1 MTAPERNPIRILAV
15 DDELSI
21 LMLYKETLHADSHS
35 HHFDLSICGQA
46 EEALD
51 AIRQAVEEGNPFAVV
66 FLDVR
71 MPPGPDGVWLA
82 EQIRALDPYT
92 EIVMVT
98 GYSDTK
104 PDEIASRV
112 PPTDKLLYLQKP
124 FHNLEIQH
132 FAASLSTKWLG
143 EKELRRIHCD
153 LEGRIERRTLELIKV
168 NDQLKQDIVR
178 RESAEAEVQSTLAK
192 LRSAMGGIVQAVALT
207 VERRDPYTA
216 GHQRR
221 VSDLARGLAV
231 EMALSG
237 HQIDG
242 IRIAGLIHDLGKIC
256 VPAEILSESLR
267 PKVGASREGGFA
279 RYLNLIPS
287 HSSPTRSRGIL
298 RPSRK
303 PGQLSEIEHT
313 LIKDHPQVGYEI
325 LKEIEFP
332 WPVAQIV
339 LQHHERIDGSGY
351 PVGLSGDDIMIEA
364 KTLAVADVVEAM
376 ASHRPYRPTLGR
388 DMALEEISQNK
399 GVLYDPDVVD
409 ACMKLL
415 QEKDFQFRQ

>member
-1 MTAPERNPIRILAV
+1 MAKPRPNSIRILVV
-15 DDELSI
+15 DDEPAILS
-21 LMLYKETLHADSHS
+21 LYQETLQSES
-35 HHFDLSICGQA
+35 NPNHFDLTLCSQA
-46 EEALD
+46 EDALD
-51 AIRQAVEEGNPFAVV
+51 AFRTAMEEGKHFAVT
-66 FLDVR
+66 FLDLR
-71 MPPGPDGVWLA
+71 MPPGPDGIWLA
-82 EQIRALDPYT
+82 ERIRALDPYT

-98 GYSDTK
+98 GYSDTSTT
-104 PDEIASRV
+104 PDKIASRV

-143 EKELRRIHCD
+143 EIELRKIRND
-153 LEGRIERRTLELIKV
+153 LEGRIEQRTIELIKL
-168 NDQLKQDIVR
+168 NEQLKQDIAR
-178 RESAEAEVQSTLAK
+178 RKNAEAEVQSSLNK
-192 LRSAMGGIVQAVALT
+192 LRSAMGGVVQAMALT

-221 VSDLARGLAV
+221 VSDLARGVAA
-231 EMALSG
+231 EMALTA

-242 IRIAGLIHDLGKIC
+242 IRMAGLIHDLGKIC
-256 VPAEILSESLR
+256 VPAEILS
-267 PKVGASREGGFA
+267 
-279 RYLNLIPS
+279 
-287 HSSPTRSRGIL
+287 
-298 RPSRK
+298 K
-303 PGQLSEIEHT
+303 PGQLTEIEHT

-351 PVGLSGDDIMIEA
+351 PVGLSGDDIIIEA

-388 DMALEEISQNK
+388 DMALEEISQNR

>member
-1 MTAPERNPIRILAV
+1 MAKPIPNSIRILVV
-15 DDELSI
+15 DDEPAILS
-21 LMLYKETLHADSHS
+21 LYQETLQPESNPN
-35 HHFDLSICGQA
+35 HFDLTLCSQA

-51 AIRQAVEEGNPFAVV
+51 AFRTAVEEGKHFAVT
-66 FLDVR
+66 FLDLR
-71 MPPGPDGVWLA
+71 MPPGPDGIWLA
-82 EQIRALDPYT
+82 ERIRALDPYT

-98 GYSDTK
+98 GYSDTSTTPEK
-104 PDEIASRV
+104 IASRV

-143 EKELRRIHCD
+143 EKELRRIHYD

-178 RESAEAEVQSTLAK
+178 RESAESEVQSTLAK
-192 LRSAMGGIVQAVALT
+192 LRSAMGGIVQAMALT

-256 VPAEILSESLR
+256 VPAEILS
-267 PKVGASREGGFA
+267 
-279 RYLNLIPS
+279 
-287 HSSPTRSRGIL
+287 
-298 RPSRK
+298 K
-303 PGQLSEIEHT
+303 PGQLSEIEHS
-313 LIKDHPQVGYEI
+313 LIKNHPQVGYEI

-332 WPVAQIV
+332 WPVAKIV

>member
-1 MTAPERNPIRILAV
+1 MAKPKSNSVRILVV
-15 DDELSI
+15 DDEPAILS
-21 LMLYKETLHADSHS
+21 LYQETLQPKSKPN
-35 HHFDLSICGQA
+35 HFDVTLCSQA

-51 AIRQAVEEGNPFAVV
+51 AFRAAMDEGKPFAVA
-66 FLDVR
+66 FLDLR
-71 MPPGPDGVWLA
+71 MPPGPDGIWLA
-82 EQIRALDPYT
+82 ERIRALDPYT
-92 EIVMVT
+92 EIVLVT
-98 GYSDTK
+98 GYSDTSTT
-104 PDEIASRV
+104 PDKIASRV

-143 EKELRRIHCD
+143 EIELRRIRND
-153 LEGRIERRTLELIKV
+153 LEGRIEQRTIELIKL
-168 NDQLKQDIVR
+168 NEQLKQDIAR
-178 RESAEAEVQSTLAK
+178 RESAEAEVQSTLDK
-192 LRSAMGGIVQAVALT
+192 LRSAMGGVVQAMALT

-221 VSDLARGLAV
+221 VADLARGVAA
-231 EMALSG
+231 EMALST

-242 IRIAGLIHDLGKIC
+242 IRMAGLIHDLGKIC
-256 VPAEILSESLR
+256 VPAEILS
-267 PKVGASREGGFA
+267 
-279 RYLNLIPS
+279 
-287 HSSPTRSRGIL
+287 
-298 RPSRK
+298 K
-303 PGQLSEIEHT
+303 PGQLTELEHT
-313 LIKDHPQVGYEI
+313 LIQDHPQVGYEI

-351 PVGLSGDDIMIEA
+351 PAGLSGDDIIIEA

-388 DMALEEISQNK
+388 DMAIEEISQNR
-399 GVLYDPDVVD
+399 GVLYDADVVD
-409 ACMKLL
+409 ACLKLL

>member
-21 LMLYKETLHADSHS
+21 LMLYKETLHADSNS
-35 HHFDLSICGQA
+35 HRFDLSMCSQA

-51 AIRQAVEEGNPFAVV
+51 AVRKAVEEGKPFAVA

-82 EQIRALDPYT
+82 EHIRALDPYT
-92 EIVMVT
+92 EIVMIT

-143 EKELRRIHCD
+143 EKELRRIHYD
-153 LEGRIERRTLELIKV
+153 LEGRIERRTHELINL

-192 LRSAMGGIVQAVALT
+192 LRSAMGGIVQAMAMT

-221 VSDLARGLAV
+221 VSDLARGVAV
-231 EMALSG
+231 EMALSN

-256 VPAEILSESLR
+256 VPAEILS
-267 PKVGASREGGFA
+267 
-279 RYLNLIPS
+279 
-287 HSSPTRSRGIL
+287 
-298 RPSRK
+298 K
-303 PGQLSEIEHT
+303 PGQLSETEHT

-351 PVGLSGDDIMIEA
+351 PAGLCGEDILVEA
-364 KTLAVADVVEAM
+364 RTLAVADVVEAM

-388 DMALEEISQNK
+388 DMALEEISQNR

>member
-1 MTAPERNPIRILAV
+1 MAKPRSNSVRILLV
-15 DDELSI
+15 DDEPAILS
-21 LMLYKETLHADSHS
+21 LYQETLQPQSNPN
-35 HHFDLSICGQA
+35 HFDLTLCSQA

-51 AIRQAVEEGNPFAVV
+51 AFRTAMEEGKPFAVT
-66 FLDVR
+66 FLDLR
-71 MPPGPDGVWLA
+71 MPPGPDGIWLA
-82 EQIRALDPYT
+82 ERIRALDPYT
-92 EIVMVT
+92 EIVLVT
-98 GYSDTK
+98 GYSDTSTT
-104 PDEIASRV
+104 PDKIASRV

-143 EKELRRIHCD
+143 EIELRKIRND
-153 LEGRIERRTLELIKV
+153 LEGRIEQRTIELIKL
-168 NDQLKQDIVR
+168 NEQLKQDIAR
-178 RESAEAEVQSTLAK
+178 RENAEAEVQSTLDK
-192 LRSAMGGIVQAVALT
+192 LRSAMGGVVQAMALT

-221 VSDLARGLAV
+221 VSDLARGVAA
-231 EMALSG
+231 EMALPT

-242 IRIAGLIHDLGKIC
+242 IRMAGLIHDLGKIC
-256 VPAEILSESLR
+256 VPAEILS
-267 PKVGASREGGFA
+267 
-279 RYLNLIPS
+279 
-287 HSSPTRSRGIL
+287 
-298 RPSRK
+298 K
-303 PGQLSEIEHT
+303 PGQLTEIEHT
-313 LIKDHPQVGYEI
+313 LIQDHPQVGYEI

-351 PVGLSGDDIMIEA
+351 PVGLTGYDIIIEA

-376 ASHRPYRPTLGR
+376 ASHRPYRPTLGH
-388 DMALEEISQNK
+388 DMALEEISQNR

-415 QEKDFQFRQ
+415 LEKNFRFRQ

>member
-1 MTAPERNPIRILAV
+1 MAKPRSNSVRILVV
-15 DDELSI
+15 DDEPAILS
-21 LMLYKETLHADSHS
+21 LYQETLQPQSS
-35 HHFDLSICGQA
+35 PNHFDLTLCSQA

-51 AIRQAVEEGNPFAVV
+51 AFRTAVDERKPFAVA
-66 FLDVR
+66 FLDLR
-71 MPPGPDGVWLA
+71 MPPGPDGIWLA
-82 EQIRALDPYT
+82 ERIRALDPYT

-98 GYSDTK
+98 GYSDTTTT
-104 PDEIASRV
+104 PDKIASRV

-143 EKELRRIHCD
+143 EIELRKIRND
-153 LEGRIERRTLELIKV
+153 LEGRIEQRTTELIKL
-168 NDQLKQDIVR
+168 NEQLKQDIAR
-178 RESAEAEVQSTLAK
+178 RENAEAEVQSTLDK
-192 LRSAMGGIVQAVALT
+192 LRSAMGGVVQAMALT

-221 VSDLARGLAV
+221 VSDLARGVAA
-231 EMALSG
+231 EMALST

-242 IRIAGLIHDLGKIC
+242 IRMAGLIHDLGKIC
-256 VPAEILSESLR
+256 VPVEILS
-267 PKVGASREGGFA
+267 
-279 RYLNLIPS
+279 
-287 HSSPTRSRGIL
+287 
-298 RPSRK
+298 K
-303 PGQLSEIEHT
+303 PGQLSEIEHI

-351 PVGLSGDDIMIEA
+351 PVGLTGDDIIIEA

-388 DMALEEISQNK
+388 DMAIEEISQNR
-399 GVLYDPDVVD
+399 GVLYDADVVD

-415 QEKDFQFRQ
+415 QEKNFQFRQ

>member
-1 MTAPERNPIRILAV
+1 
-15 DDELSI
+15 
-21 LMLYKETLHADSHS
+21 
-35 HHFDLSICGQA
+35 
-46 EEALD
+46 
-51 AIRQAVEEGNPFAVV
+51 
-66 FLDVR
+66 
-71 MPPGPDGVWLA
+71 
-82 EQIRALDPYT
+82 
-92 EIVMVT
+92 MVT

-192 LRSAMGGIVQAVALT
+192 LRSAMGGIVQAMALT

-256 VPAEILSESLR
+256 VPAEILS
-267 PKVGASREGGFA
+267 
-279 RYLNLIPS
+279 
-287 HSSPTRSRGIL
+287 
-298 RPSRK
+298 K

>member
-1 MTAPERNPIRILAV
+1 MAKPRSNSIRILVV
-15 DDELSI
+15 DDEPAILS
-21 LMLYKETLHADSHS
+21 LYQQTLQPQSKPN
-35 HHFDLSICGQA
+35 HFDLTLCTQA

-51 AIRQAVEEGNPFAVV
+51 AFRTAVEEGKPFAVT
-66 FLDVR
+66 FLDLR
-71 MPPGPDGVWLA
+71 MPPGPDGIWLA
-82 EQIRALDPYT
+82 ERIRALDPYT

-98 GYSDTK
+98 GYSDTSTT
-104 PDEIASRV
+104 PDKIASRV
-112 PPTDKLLYLQKP
+112 PPSDKLLYLQKP

-132 FAASLSTKWLG
+132 FAASLGTKWLADR
-143 EKELRRIHCD
+143 ELRKIRTD
-153 LEGRIERRTLELIKV
+153 LEDRIEQRTIELTKL
-168 NDQLKQDIVR
+168 NEQLKQDIAR
-178 RESAEAEVQSTLAK
+178 RERAEAEVQSTLDK
-192 LRSAMGGIVQAVALT
+192 LRSAMGGVVQAMAMT

-221 VSDLARGLAV
+221 VSDLARGVAA
-231 EMALSG
+231 EMALSN

-242 IRIAGLIHDLGKIC
+242 IRMAGLIHDLGKIC
-256 VPAEILSESLR
+256 VPVEILS
-267 PKVGASREGGFA
+267 
-279 RYLNLIPS
+279 
-287 HSSPTRSRGIL
+287 
-298 RPSRK
+298 K
-303 PGQLSEIEHT
+303 PGQLTEIEHT

-351 PVGLSGDDIMIEA
+351 PAGLTGDDIILEA

-388 DMALEEISQNK
+388 EMALEEISQNR
-399 GVLYDPDVVD
+399 GVLYDADVVD

-415 QEKDFQFRQ
+415 LEKDFQFRQ

>member
-1 MTAPERNPIRILAV
+1 MAKPIPNSIRILVV
-15 DDELSI
+15 DDEPAILS
-21 LMLYKETLHADSHS
+21 LYQETLQLESNPN
-35 HHFDLSICGQA
+35 HFALTLCSQA

-51 AIRQAVEEGNPFAVV
+51 AFRTAVEEGKPFAVT
-66 FLDVR
+66 FLDLR
-71 MPPGPDGVWLA
+71 MPPGPDGIWLA
-82 EQIRALDPYT
+82 ERIRALDPYT

-98 GYSDTK
+98 GYSDTSTT
-104 PDEIASRV
+104 PDKIASRV

-143 EKELRRIHCD
+143 EIELRKIRND
-153 LEGRIERRTLELIKV
+153 LESRIEQRTIELIKL

-178 RESAEAEVQSTLAK
+178 RKSAEAEVQSTLAK
-192 LRSAMGGIVQAVALT
+192 LRSAMGGIVQAMAMT

-221 VSDLARGLAV
+221 VSDLARGVAV
-231 EMALSG
+231 EMALSS

-256 VPAEILSESLR
+256 VPAEILS
-267 PKVGASREGGFA
+267 
-279 RYLNLIPS
+279 
-287 HSSPTRSRGIL
+287 
-298 RPSRK
+298 K

-325 LKEIEFP
+325 LKEVEFP

-351 PVGLSGDDIMIEA
+351 PAGLCGEDILVEA
-364 KTLAVADVVEAM
+364 RTLAVADVVEAM

-388 DMALEEISQNK
+388 DMALEEISQNR

-415 QEKDFQFRQ
+415 LEKDFQFRT

>member
-1 MTAPERNPIRILAV
+1 MAKPRSNSVRILVV
-15 DDELSI
+15 DDEPAILS
-21 LMLYKETLHADSHS
+21 LYQETLQPQSKPN
-35 HHFDLSICGQA
+35 HFDVTFCSQA

-51 AIRQAVEEGNPFAVV
+51 AFRTAVEEEKPFAVT
-66 FLDVR
+66 FLDLR
-71 MPPGPDGVWLA
+71 MPPGPDGIWLA
-82 EQIRALDPYT
+82 ERIRALDPYT

-98 GYSDTK
+98 GYSDTSTT
-104 PDEIASRV
+104 PDKIASRV

-132 FAASLSTKWLG
+132 FAASLSTKWLA
-143 EKELRRIHCD
+143 EIELRKIRDD
-153 LEGRIERRTLELIKV
+153 LQGRIEQRTIELIKL
-168 NDQLKQDIVR
+168 NEQLKQDIAR
-178 RESAEAEVQSTLAK
+178 RESAEAEAQSTLDK
-192 LRSAMGGIVQAVALT
+192 LRSAMGGVVQAMALT

-221 VSDLARGLAV
+221 VSDLARGIAA
-231 EMALSG
+231 EMALST

-242 IRIAGLIHDLGKIC
+242 IRMAGLIHDLGKIC
-256 VPAEILSESLR
+256 VPAEILS
-267 PKVGASREGGFA
+267 
-279 RYLNLIPS
+279 
-287 HSSPTRSRGIL
+287 
-298 RPSRK
+298 K
-303 PGQLSEIEHT
+303 PGQLTEIEHT

-351 PVGLSGDDIMIEA
+351 PVGLSGDDIIIEA

-388 DMALEEISQNK
+388 EMAIEEISQNR
-399 GVLYDPDVVD
+399 GVLYDADVVD

-415 QEKDFQFRQ
+415 QEKNFQFRT

>member
-1 MTAPERNPIRILAV
+1 MTADIANSIRILAV
-15 DDELSI
+15 DDETSI
-21 LMLYKETLHADSHS
+21 LMLYEETLRPESNPT
-35 HHFDLSICGQA
+35 HFSLTLCSQA

-51 AIRQAVEEGNPFAVV
+51 TVRRAVEEGKPFTVA

-82 EQIRALDPYT
+82 EQIRALDPYI

-104 PDEIASRV
+104 PNEIASRV
-112 PPTDKLLYLQKP
+112 PPSDKLLYLQKP

-143 EKELRRIHCD
+143 ERELRKIRDD
-153 LEGRIERRTLELIKV
+153 LEGRIEQRTIELIKL
-168 NDQLKQDIVR
+168 NEQLKQDIVR
-178 RESAEAEVQSTLAK
+178 RENAEAEAQSTLAK
-192 LRSAMGGIVQAVALT
+192 LRSAMGGVVQAMALT

-221 VSDLARGLAV
+221 VSDLARGVAA
-231 EMALSG
+231 EMGLPS

-242 IRIAGLIHDLGKIC
+242 IRMAGLIHDLGKIC
-256 VPAEILSESLR
+256 VPAEILS
-267 PKVGASREGGFA
+267 
-279 RYLNLIPS
+279 
-287 HSSPTRSRGIL
+287 
-298 RPSRK
+298 K
-303 PGQLSEIEHT
+303 PGQLTEVEHT

-325 LKEIEFP
+325 LKGIEFP

-351 PVGLSGDDIMIEA
+351 PAGLVGDEIIIEA

-388 DMALEEISQNK
+388 DMALEEISKNR
-399 GVLYDPDVVD
+399 GVKYDPYVVD
-409 ACMKLL
+409 ACVKLL
-415 QEKDFQFRQ
+415 TEKGFKFRK

>member
-1 MTAPERNPIRILAV
+1 MAKPRSNSVRILVV
-15 DDELSI
+15 DDEPAILS
-21 LMLYKETLHADSHS
+21 LYQETLQAQSNPN
-35 HHFDLSICGQA
+35 HFDVTLCSQA

-51 AIRQAVEEGNPFAVV
+51 AFRAAMDEGKPFAVA
-66 FLDVR
+66 FLDLR
-71 MPPGPDGVWLA
+71 MPPGPDGIWLA
-82 EQIRALDPYT
+82 ERIRALDPYT
-92 EIVMVT
+92 EIVLVT
-98 GYSDTK
+98 GYSDTSTT
-104 PDEIASRV
+104 PDKIASRV

-143 EKELRRIHCD
+143 EIELRKIRND
-153 LEGRIERRTLELIKV
+153 LEGRIEQRTIELIKL
-168 NDQLKQDIVR
+168 NEQLKQDITR
-178 RESAEAEVQSTLAK
+178 RESAEAEVQSTLNR
-192 LRSAMGGIVQAVALT
+192 LRSAMGGVVQAMALT

-221 VSDLARGLAV
+221 VADLARGVAA
-231 EMALSG
+231 EMALST

-242 IRIAGLIHDLGKIC
+242 IRMAGLIHDLGKIC
-256 VPAEILSESLR
+256 VPAEILS
-267 PKVGASREGGFA
+267 
-279 RYLNLIPS
+279 
-287 HSSPTRSRGIL
+287 
-298 RPSRK
+298 K
-303 PGQLSEIEHT
+303 PGQLTELEHT
-313 LIKDHPQVGYEI
+313 LIQDHPQVGYEI

-351 PVGLSGDDIMIEA
+351 PVGLSGDDILIEA

-388 DMALEEISQNK
+388 DMAIEEISQNR
-399 GVLYDPDVVD
+399 GVLYDADVVD

>member
-1 MTAPERNPIRILAV
+1 MAKPRPNSIRILVV
-15 DDELSI
+15 DDEPAILS
-21 LMLYKETLHADSHS
+21 LYQETLQPKSNPN
-35 HHFDLSICGQA
+35 HFDLTLCSQA
-46 EEALD
+46 KEALD
-51 AIRQAVEEGNPFAVV
+51 AFRTAVEEGKPFAVT
-66 FLDVR
+66 FLDLR
-71 MPPGPDGVWLA
+71 MPPGPDGIWLA
-82 EQIRALDPYT
+82 ERIRALDPYT

-98 GYSDTK
+98 GYSDTSTT
-104 PDEIASRV
+104 PDKIASRV

-143 EKELRRIHCD
+143 EIELRKIRND
-153 LEGRIERRTLELIKV
+153 LEGRIEQRTIELIKL
-168 NDQLKQDIVR
+168 NEQLKQDIVR
-178 RESAEAEVQSTLAK
+178 RENAEAEVQSTLDK
-192 LRSAMGGIVQAVALT
+192 LRSAMGGIVQAMALT

-221 VSDLARGLAV
+221 VSDLARGVAA
-231 EMALSG
+231 EMALSA

-242 IRIAGLIHDLGKIC
+242 IRMAGLIHDLGKIC
-256 VPAEILSESLR
+256 VPVEILS
-267 PKVGASREGGFA
+267 
-279 RYLNLIPS
+279 
-287 HSSPTRSRGIL
+287 
-298 RPSRK
+298 K

-351 PVGLSGDDIMIEA
+351 PAGLCGEDILVEA
-364 KTLAVADVVEAM
+364 RTLAVADVVEAM

-388 DMALEEISQNK
+388 DMALEEISQNR

-409 ACMKLL
+409 ACMKLFL
-415 QEKDFQFRQ
+415 EKDFQFRT

>member
-1 MTAPERNPIRILAV
+1 MVKPRSNSVRILVV
-15 DDELSI
+15 DDEPAILS
-21 LMLYKETLHADSHS
+21 LYQETLQPQSNPN
-35 HHFDLSICGQA
+35 HFDLTLCSQA

-51 AIRQAVEEGNPFAVV
+51 AFRAAMDEGKPFAVA
-66 FLDVR
+66 FLDLR
-71 MPPGPDGVWLA
+71 MPPGPDGIWLA
-82 EQIRALDPYT
+82 ERIRALDPYT
-92 EIVMVT
+92 EIVLVT
-98 GYSDTK
+98 GYSDTSTT
-104 PDEIASRV
+104 PDKIASRV

-143 EKELRRIHCD
+143 EIELRKIRND
-153 LEGRIERRTLELIKV
+153 LEGRIEQRTIELIKL
-168 NDQLKQDIVR
+168 NEQLKQDIAR
-178 RESAEAEVQSTLAK
+178 RESAEAEVQSTLDK
-192 LRSAMGGIVQAVALT
+192 LRSAMGGVVQAMALT

-221 VSDLARGLAV
+221 VADLARAV
-231 EMALSG
+231 AAEMALST

-242 IRIAGLIHDLGKIC
+242 IRMAGLIHDLGKIC
-256 VPAEILSESLR
+256 VPAEILS
-267 PKVGASREGGFA
+267 
-279 RYLNLIPS
+279 
-287 HSSPTRSRGIL
+287 
-298 RPSRK
+298 K
-303 PGQLSEIEHT
+303 PGQLTELEHT
-313 LIKDHPQVGYEI
+313 LIQDHPQVGYEI

-339 LQHHERIDGSGY
+339 LQHHERLDGSGY
-351 PVGLSGDDIMIEA
+351 PVGLSGDDIIIEA

-388 DMALEEISQNK
+388 DMAIEEISQNR
-399 GVLYDPDVVD
+399 GVLYDADVVD

>member
-1 MTAPERNPIRILAV
+1 MTADIANSIRILAV
-15 DDELSI
+15 DDESSI
-21 LMLYKETLHADSHS
+21 LMLYEETLRPESNPN
-35 HHFDLSICGQA
+35 HFSLTLCSQA

-51 AIRQAVEEGNPFAVV
+51 TVRRAVEEGKPFTVA

-82 EQIRALDPYT
+82 EQIRALDPYI

-104 PDEIASRV
+104 PNEIASRV
-112 PPTDKLLYLQKP
+112 PPSDKLLYLQKP

-143 EKELRRIHCD
+143 ERELRKIRDD
-153 LEGRIERRTLELIKV
+153 LEGRIEQRTIELIKL
-168 NDQLKQDIVR
+168 NEQLKQDIVR
-178 RESAEAEVQSTLAK
+178 RENAEAEAQSTLAK
-192 LRSAMGGIVQAVALT
+192 LRSAMGGVVQAMALT

-221 VSDLARGLAV
+221 VADLARGVAA
-231 EMALSG
+231 EMGLPS

-242 IRIAGLIHDLGKIC
+242 IRMAGLIHDLGKIC
-256 VPAEILSESLR
+256 VPAEILS
-267 PKVGASREGGFA
+267 
-279 RYLNLIPS
+279 
-287 HSSPTRSRGIL
+287 
-298 RPSRK
+298 K
-303 PGQLSEIEHT
+303 PGQLTEVEHT

-325 LKEIEFP
+325 LKGIEFP

-351 PVGLSGDDIMIEA
+351 PAGLVGDEIIIEA

-388 DMALEEISQNK
+388 DMALEEISKNR
-399 GVLYDPDVVD
+399 GVKYDPYVVD
-409 ACMKLL
+409 ACVKLL
-415 QEKDFQFRQ
+415 TEKGFKFRK

>member
-1 MTAPERNPIRILAV
+1 LPVVDFSTEQDITYMVKPRSNSVRILVV
-15 DDELSI
+15 DDEPAILS
-21 LMLYKETLHADSHS
+21 LYQETLQPQSNPN
-35 HHFDLSICGQA
+35 HFDLTLCSQA

-51 AIRQAVEEGNPFAVV
+51 AFRAAMDEGKPFAVA
-66 FLDVR
+66 FLDLR
-71 MPPGPDGVWLA
+71 MPPGPDGIWLA
-82 EQIRALDPYT
+82 ERIRALDPYT
-92 EIVMVT
+92 EIVLVT
-98 GYSDTK
+98 GYSDTSTT
-104 PDEIASRV
+104 PDKIASRV

-143 EKELRRIHCD
+143 EIELRKIRND
-153 LEGRIERRTLELIKV
+153 LEGRIEQRTIELIKL
-168 NDQLKQDIVR
+168 NEQLKQDIAR
-178 RESAEAEVQSTLAK
+178 RESAEAEVQSTLDK
-192 LRSAMGGIVQAVALT
+192 LRSAMGGVVQAMALT

-221 VSDLARGLAV
+221 VADLARAV
-231 EMALSG
+231 AAEMALST

-242 IRIAGLIHDLGKIC
+242 IRMAGLIHDLGKIC
-256 VPAEILSESLR
+256 VPAEILS
-267 PKVGASREGGFA
+267 
-279 RYLNLIPS
+279 
-287 HSSPTRSRGIL
+287 
-298 RPSRK
+298 K
-303 PGQLSEIEHT
+303 PGQLTELEHT
-313 LIKDHPQVGYEI
+313 LIQDHPQVGYEI

-339 LQHHERIDGSGY
+339 LQHHERLDGSGY
-351 PVGLSGDDIMIEA
+351 PVGLSGDDIIIEA

-388 DMALEEISQNK
+388 DMAIEEISQNR
-399 GVLYDPDVVD
+399 GVLYDADVVD

>member
-1 MTAPERNPIRILAV
+1 QDSMRMTAPERNPIRILAV

-21 LMLYKETLHADSHS
+21 LMLYKETLHADSNS
-35 HHFDLSICGQA
+35 HRFDLSMCSQA

-51 AIRQAVEEGNPFAVV
+51 AVRKAVEEGNPFAVA

-82 EQIRALDPYT
+82 EHIRALDPYT
-92 EIVMVT
+92 EIVMIT

-143 EKELRRIHCD
+143 EKELRRIHYD
-153 LEGRIERRTLELIKV
+153 LEGRIERRTHELINL

-192 LRSAMGGIVQAVALT
+192 LRSAMGGIVQAMAMT

-221 VSDLARGLAV
+221 VSDLARGVAV
-231 EMALSG
+231 EMALSN

-256 VPAEILSESLR
+256 VPAEILS
-267 PKVGASREGGFA
+267 
-279 RYLNLIPS
+279 
-287 HSSPTRSRGIL
+287 
-298 RPSRK
+298 K
-303 PGQLSEIEHT
+303 PGQLSETEHT

-351 PVGLSGDDIMIEA
+351 PAGLCGEDILVEA
-364 KTLAVADVVEAM
+364 RTLAVADVVEAM

-388 DMALEEISQNK
+388 DMALEEISQNR

>member
-1 MTAPERNPIRILAV
+1 MAKPRSNSVRIIVV
-15 DDELSI
+15 DDEPAILS
-21 LMLYKETLHADSHS
+21 LYQETLQAQSNPN
-35 HHFDLSICGQA
+35 HFDVTLCSQA

-51 AIRQAVEEGNPFAVV
+51 AFRAAMDEGKPFAVA
-66 FLDVR
+66 FLDLR
-71 MPPGPDGVWLA
+71 MPPGPDGIWLA
-82 EQIRALDPYT
+82 ERIRALDPYT
-92 EIVMVT
+92 EIVLVT
-98 GYSDTK
+98 GYSDTSTT
-104 PDEIASRV
+104 PDKIASRV

-143 EKELRRIHCD
+143 EIELRRIRND
-153 LEGRIERRTLELIKV
+153 LEGRIEQRTIELIKL
-168 NDQLKQDIVR
+168 NEQLKQDIAR
-178 RESAEAEVQSTLAK
+178 RESAEAEVQSTLDR
-192 LRSAMGGIVQAVALT
+192 LRSAMGGVVQAMALT

-221 VSDLARGLAV
+221 VADLARGVAA
-231 EMALSG
+231 EMALST

-242 IRIAGLIHDLGKIC
+242 IRMAGLIHDLGKIC
-256 VPAEILSESLR
+256 VPAEILS
-267 PKVGASREGGFA
+267 
-279 RYLNLIPS
+279 
-287 HSSPTRSRGIL
+287 
-298 RPSRK
+298 K
-303 PGQLSEIEHT
+303 PGQLTELEHT
-313 LIKDHPQVGYEI
+313 LIQDHPQVGYEI

-351 PVGLSGDDIMIEA
+351 PLGLSGDDIIIEA

-388 DMALEEISQNK
+388 DMAIEEISQNR
-399 GVLYDPDVVD
+399 GVLYDADVVD

>member
-1 MTAPERNPIRILAV
+1 MAKTKPNSVRILVV
-15 DDELSI
+15 DDEPAILS
-21 LMLYKETLHADSHS
+21 LYQATLQPQSKPN
-35 HHFDLSICGQA
+35 HFDLTLCRQA
-46 EEALD
+46 AEALD
-51 AIRQAVEEGNPFAVV
+51 AFQTAVGEGKPFAVA
-66 FLDVR
+66 FLDLR
-71 MPPGPDGVWLA
+71 MPPGPDGIWLA
-82 EQIRALDPYT
+82 ERIRSLDPYT

-98 GYSDTK
+98 GYSDTSTT
-104 PDEIASRV
+104 PDKIASRV
-112 PPTDKLLYLQKP
+112 PPADKLLYLQKP

-143 EKELRRIHCD
+143 EIELRKIRND
-153 LEGRIERRTLELIKV
+153 LEGRIEQRTMELIKL
-168 NDQLKQDIVR
+168 NEQLKQDIAR
-178 RESAEAEVQSTLAK
+178 RENAEAEVQSTLDK
-192 LRSAMGGIVQAVALT
+192 LRSAMSGVVQAMALT

-221 VSDLARGLAV
+221 VSDLARGVAA
-231 EMALSG
+231 EMALPT

-242 IRIAGLIHDLGKIC
+242 IRMAGLIHDLGKIC
-256 VPAEILSESLR
+256 VPVEILS
-267 PKVGASREGGFA
+267 
-279 RYLNLIPS
+279 
-287 HSSPTRSRGIL
+287 
-298 RPSRK
+298 K
-303 PGQLSEIEHT
+303 PGQLTEIEHT

-351 PVGLSGDDIMIEA
+351 PVGLSGDDIIIEA

-388 DMALEEISQNK
+388 DMALKEISQNR
-399 GVLYDPDVVD
+399 GVLYDADVVD

-415 QEKDFQFRQ
+415 QEKNFQFRT

>member
-1 MTAPERNPIRILAV
+1 MTADIANSIRILAV
-15 DDELSI
+15 DDESSI
-21 LMLYKETLHADSHS
+21 LMLYEETLRPESNPN
-35 HHFDLSICGQA
+35 HFSLTLCSQA

-51 AIRQAVEEGNPFAVV
+51 TVRRAVEVGKPFTVA

-82 EQIRALDPYT
+82 EQIRALDPYI

-112 PPTDKLLYLQKP
+112 PPSDKLLYLQKP

-143 EKELRRIHCD
+143 ERELRKIHDD
-153 LEGRIERRTLELIKV
+153 LEGRIEQRTIELIKL
-168 NDQLKQDIVR
+168 NEQLKQDIVR
-178 RESAEAEVQSTLAK
+178 RENAEAEAQSTLAK
-192 LRSAMGGIVQAVALT
+192 LRSAMGGVVQAMALT

-221 VSDLARGLAV
+221 VADLARGVAA
-231 EMALSG
+231 EMGLPS

-242 IRIAGLIHDLGKIC
+242 IRMAGLIHDLGKIC
-256 VPAEILSESLR
+256 VPAEILS
-267 PKVGASREGGFA
+267 
-279 RYLNLIPS
+279 
-287 HSSPTRSRGIL
+287 
-298 RPSRK
+298 K
-303 PGQLSEIEHT
+303 PGQLTEVEHT

-325 LKEIEFP
+325 LKGIEFP

-351 PVGLSGDDIMIEA
+351 PAGLAGDEIIIEA

-388 DMALEEISQNK
+388 DMALEEISKNR
-399 GVLYDPDVVD
+399 GVKYDPRVVD
-409 ACMKLL
+409 ACVRLL
-415 QEKDFQFRQ
+415 TEKGFKFRK

>member
-1 MTAPERNPIRILAV
+1 MTADIANSIRILAV
-15 DDELSI
+15 DDESSI
-21 LMLYKETLHADSHS
+21 LMLYEETLRPESNPN
-35 HHFDLSICGQA
+35 HFSLTLCSQA

-51 AIRQAVEEGNPFAVV
+51 TVRRAVEEGKPFTVA

-82 EQIRALDPYT
+82 EQIRALDPYI

-112 PPTDKLLYLQKP
+112 PPSDKLLYLQKP

-143 EKELRRIHCD
+143 ERELRKIHDD
-153 LEGRIERRTLELIKV
+153 LEGRIEQRTIELIKL
-168 NDQLKQDIVR
+168 NEQLKQDIVR
-178 RESAEAEVQSTLAK
+178 RENAEAEAQSTLAK
-192 LRSAMGGIVQAVALT
+192 LRSAMGGVVQAMALT

-221 VSDLARGLAV
+221 VSDLARGVAA
-231 EMALSG
+231 EMGLPS

-242 IRIAGLIHDLGKIC
+242 IRMAGLIHDLGKIC
-256 VPAEILSESLR
+256 VPAEILS
-267 PKVGASREGGFA
+267 
-279 RYLNLIPS
+279 
-287 HSSPTRSRGIL
+287 
-298 RPSRK
+298 K
-303 PGQLSEIEHT
+303 PGQLTEVEHT

-325 LKEIEFP
+325 LKGIEFP

-351 PVGLSGDDIMIEA
+351 PAGLVGDEIIIEA

-388 DMALEEISQNK
+388 DMALEEISKNR
-399 GVLYDPDVVD
+399 GVKYDPYVVD
-409 ACMKLL
+409 ACVKLL
-415 QEKDFQFRQ
+415 TEKGFKFRK

>member
-1 MTAPERNPIRILAV
+1 VV
-15 DDELSI
+15 DDEPAILS
-21 LMLYKETLHADSHS
+21 LYQETLQLESNPNN
-35 HHFDLSICGQA
+35 FDLTLCSQA

-51 AIRQAVEEGNPFAVV
+51 AFRTAVEEGKPFAVT
-66 FLDVR
+66 FLDLR
-71 MPPGPDGVWLA
+71 MPPGPDGIWLA
-82 EQIRALDPYT
+82 ERIRALDPYT
-92 EIVMVT
+92 EIVLVT
-98 GYSDTK
+98 GYSDTSTT
-104 PDEIASRV
+104 PDKIASRV

-143 EKELRRIHCD
+143 EIELRKIRND
-153 LEGRIERRTLELIKV
+153 LEGRIEQRTMELIKL
-168 NDQLKQDIVR
+168 NEQLKQDIAR
-178 RESAEAEVQSTLAK
+178 RESAEAEVQSTLNK
-192 LRSAMGGIVQAVALT
+192 LRSAMGGVVQAMALT

-221 VSDLARGLAV
+221 VSDLARGVAA
-231 EMALSG
+231 EMALSA

-242 IRIAGLIHDLGKIC
+242 IRMAGLIHDLGKIC
-256 VPAEILSESLR
+256 VPVEILS
-267 PKVGASREGGFA
+267 
-279 RYLNLIPS
+279 
-287 HSSPTRSRGIL
+287 
-298 RPSRK
+298 K

-351 PVGLSGDDIMIEA
+351 PAGLCGEDILVEA
-364 KTLAVADVVEAM
+364 RTLAVADVVEAM

>member
-1 MTAPERNPIRILAV
+1 M
-15 DDELSI
+15 
-21 LMLYKETLHADSHS
+21 
-35 HHFDLSICGQA
+35 
-46 EEALD
+46 
-51 AIRQAVEEGNPFAVV
+51 
-66 FLDVR
+66 
-71 MPPGPDGVWLA
+71 
-82 EQIRALDPYT
+82 
-92 EIVMVT
+92 
-98 GYSDTK
+98 
-104 PDEIASRV
+104 
-112 PPTDKLLYLQKP
+112 
-124 FHNLEIQH
+124 
-132 FAASLSTKWLG
+132 
-143 EKELRRIHCD
+143 
-153 LEGRIERRTLELIKV
+153 ELIKL
-168 NDQLKQDIVR
+168 NEQLKQDIAR
-178 RESAEAEVQSTLAK
+178 RESAEAEVQSTLNK
-192 LRSAMGGIVQAVALT
+192 LRSAMGGVVQAMALT

-221 VSDLARGLAV
+221 VSDLARGVAA
-231 EMALSG
+231 EMALSA

-242 IRIAGLIHDLGKIC
+242 IRMAGLIHDLGKIC
-256 VPAEILSESLR
+256 VPVEILS
-267 PKVGASREGGFA
+267 
-279 RYLNLIPS
+279 
-287 HSSPTRSRGIL
+287 
-298 RPSRK
+298 K

-351 PVGLSGDDIMIEA
+351 PAGLCGEDILVEA
-364 KTLAVADVVEAM
+364 RTLAVADVVEAM

>member
-1 MTAPERNPIRILAV
+1 MAKPKSNSVRILVV
-15 DDELSI
+15 DDEPAILS
-21 LMLYKETLHADSHS
+21 LYQETLQPQSKPN
-35 HHFDLSICGQA
+35 HFDLTLCSQA

-51 AIRQAVEEGNPFAVV
+51 AFRTAVEEGKPFAVT
-66 FLDVR
+66 FLDLR
-71 MPPGPDGVWLA
+71 MPPGPDGIWLA
-82 EQIRALDPYT
+82 ERIRALDPYT

-98 GYSDTK
+98 GYSDTTTT
-104 PDEIASRV
+104 PDKIASRV

-143 EKELRRIHCD
+143 EIELRKIRND
-153 LEGRIERRTLELIKV
+153 LEGRIEQRTIELIKL
-168 NDQLKQDIVR
+168 NEQLKQDIAR
-178 RESAEAEVQSTLAK
+178 RESAEAEVQSTLNK
-192 LRSAMGGIVQAVALT
+192 LRSAMGGVVQAMALT

-221 VSDLARGLAV
+221 VSDLARGVAA
-231 EMALSG
+231 EMALSA

-242 IRIAGLIHDLGKIC
+242 IRMAGLIHDLGKIC
-256 VPAEILSESLR
+256 VPVEILS
-267 PKVGASREGGFA
+267 
-279 RYLNLIPS
+279 
-287 HSSPTRSRGIL
+287 
-298 RPSRK
+298 K

-351 PVGLSGDDIMIEA
+351 PAGLCGEDILVEA
-364 KTLAVADVVEAM
+364 RTLAVADVVEAM

-388 DMALEEISQNK
+388 DMALEEISQNR

>member
-1 MTAPERNPIRILAV
+1 MAKPRPNSIRILVV
-15 DDELSI
+15 DDEPAILS
-21 LMLYKETLHADSHS
+21 LYQETLQPESNPN
-35 HHFDLSICGQA
+35 HFDVTLCSQA

-51 AIRQAVEEGNPFAVV
+51 TFRTAVEEGKPFAVT
-66 FLDVR
+66 FLDLR
-71 MPPGPDGVWLA
+71 MPPGPDGIWLA
-82 EQIRALDPYT
+82 ERIRALDPYT

-98 GYSDTK
+98 GYSDTSTT
-104 PDEIASRV
+104 PDKIASRV

-143 EKELRRIHCD
+143 EIELRKIRND
-153 LEGRIERRTLELIKV
+153 LEGRIEQRTTELIKL
-168 NDQLKQDIVR
+168 NEQLKQDIVR
-178 RESAEAEVQSTLAK
+178 RESAEAEVQSTLDK
-192 LRSAMGGIVQAVALT
+192 LRSAMGGIVQAMALT

-221 VSDLARGLAV
+221 VSDLARGVAA
-231 EMALSG
+231 EMALSA

-242 IRIAGLIHDLGKIC
+242 IRMAGLIHDLGKIC
-256 VPAEILSESLR
+256 VPVEILS
-267 PKVGASREGGFA
+267 
-279 RYLNLIPS
+279 
-287 HSSPTRSRGIL
+287 
-298 RPSRK
+298 K
-303 PGQLSEIEHT
+303 PGQLSEIEHA

-351 PVGLSGDDIMIEA
+351 PAGLCGEDILVEA
-364 KTLAVADVVEAM
+364 RTLSVADVVEAM

-388 DMALEEISQNK
+388 DMALEEISQNR

-415 QEKDFQFRQ
+415 LEKDFQFRT

>member
-1 MTAPERNPIRILAV
+1 MTADIANSIRILAV
-15 DDELSI
+15 DDESSI
-21 LMLYKETLHADSHS
+21 LMLYEETLRPESNPT
-35 HHFDLSICGQA
+35 HFSLTLCSQA

-51 AIRQAVEEGNPFAVV
+51 TVRRAVEEGKPFTVA

-82 EQIRALDPYT
+82 EQIRALDPYI

-112 PPTDKLLYLQKP
+112 PPSDKLLYLQKP

-143 EKELRRIHCD
+143 ERELRKIRDD
-153 LEGRIERRTLELIKV
+153 LEGRIEQRTIELIKL
-168 NDQLKQDIVR
+168 NEQLKQDIVR
-178 RESAEAEVQSTLAK
+178 RENAEAEAQSTLAK
-192 LRSAMGGIVQAVALT
+192 LRSAMGGVVQAMALT

-221 VSDLARGLAV
+221 VSDLARGVAA
-231 EMALSG
+231 EMGLPS

-242 IRIAGLIHDLGKIC
+242 IRMAGLIHDLGKIC
-256 VPAEILSESLR
+256 VPAEILS
-267 PKVGASREGGFA
+267 
-279 RYLNLIPS
+279 
-287 HSSPTRSRGIL
+287 
-298 RPSRK
+298 K
-303 PGQLSEIEHT
+303 PGQLTEVEHT

-325 LKEIEFP
+325 LKGIEFP

-351 PVGLSGDDIMIEA
+351 PAGLAGDDIIIEA

-388 DMALEEISQNK
+388 DMALEEISKNR
-399 GVLYDPDVVD
+399 GVKYDPYVVD
-409 ACMKLL
+409 ACVKLL
-415 QEKDFQFRQ
+415 TEKGFKFRK

>member
-1 MTAPERNPIRILAV
+1 MTADIANSIRILAV
-15 DDELSI
+15 DDESSI
-21 LMLYKETLHADSHS
+21 LMLYEETLRPESNPN
-35 HHFDLSICGQA
+35 HFSLTLCSQA

-51 AIRQAVEEGNPFAVV
+51 TVRRAVEEGKPFTVA

-82 EQIRALDPYT
+82 EQIRALDPYI

-112 PPTDKLLYLQKP
+112 PPSDKLLYLQKP

-143 EKELRRIHCD
+143 ERELRKIHDD
-153 LEGRIERRTLELIKV
+153 LEGRIEQRTIELIKL
-168 NDQLKQDIVR
+168 NEQLKQDIVR
-178 RESAEAEVQSTLAK
+178 RENAEAEAQSTLAK
-192 LRSAMGGIVQAVALT
+192 LRSAMGGVVQAMALT

-221 VSDLARGLAV
+221 VSDLARGVAA
-231 EMALSG
+231 EMGLSS

-242 IRIAGLIHDLGKIC
+242 IRMAGLIHDLGKIC
-256 VPAEILSESLR
+256 VPAEILS
-267 PKVGASREGGFA
+267 
-279 RYLNLIPS
+279 
-287 HSSPTRSRGIL
+287 
-298 RPSRK
+298 K
-303 PGQLSEIEHT
+303 PGQLTEVEHT

-325 LKEIEFP
+325 LKGIEFP

-351 PVGLSGDDIMIEA
+351 PAGLVGDGIIIEA

-388 DMALEEISQNK
+388 DMALEEISKNR
-399 GVLYDPDVVD
+399 GVKYDPYVVD
-409 ACMKLL
+409 ACVKLL
-415 QEKDFQFRQ
+415 TEKGFKFRK

>member
-1 MTAPERNPIRILAV
+1 MAKPRPNSIRILVV
-15 DDELSI
+15 DDEPAILS
-21 LMLYKETLHADSHS
+21 LYQETLQPESNPN
-35 HHFDLSICGQA
+35 HFDLTLCSQA
-46 EEALD
+46 EDALD
-51 AIRQAVEEGNPFAVV
+51 AFQTAVEEGKHFAVT
-66 FLDVR
+66 FLDLR
-71 MPPGPDGVWLA
+71 MPPGPDGIWLA
-82 EQIRALDPYT
+82 ERIRALDPYT

-98 GYSDTK
+98 GYSDTSTT
-104 PDEIASRV
+104 PDKIASRV

-143 EKELRRIHCD
+143 EIELRKIRND
-153 LEGRIERRTLELIKV
+153 LEGRIEQRTIELIKL
-168 NDQLKQDIVR
+168 NEQLKQDIAR
-178 RESAEAEVQSTLAK
+178 RENAEAEVQSSLNK
-192 LRSAMGGIVQAVALT
+192 LRSAMGGVVQAMALT

-221 VSDLARGLAV
+221 VSDLARGVAA
-231 EMALSG
+231 EMALTA

-242 IRIAGLIHDLGKIC
+242 IRMAGLIHDLGKIC
-256 VPAEILSESLR
+256 VPAEILS
-267 PKVGASREGGFA
+267 
-279 RYLNLIPS
+279 
-287 HSSPTRSRGIL
+287 
-298 RPSRK
+298 K
-303 PGQLSEIEHT
+303 PGQLTEIEHT

-351 PVGLSGDDIMIEA
+351 PVGLSGDDIIIEA

-388 DMALEEISQNK
+388 DMALEEISQNR

>member
-1 MTAPERNPIRILAV
+1 MTAPERNPTRILAV

-21 LMLYKETLHADSHS
+21 LMLYKENLHADSNS
-35 HHFDLSICGQA
+35 HHFDLSMCSQA

-51 AIRQAVEEGNPFAVV
+51 AIRKAVEEGNPFAVA

-143 EKELRRIHCD
+143 EKELRRIHYD
-153 LEGRIERRTLELIKV
+153 LEGRIERRTLELIKL

-178 RESAEAEVQSTLAK
+178 RETAEAEVQSTLAK
-192 LRSAMGGIVQAVALT
+192 LRSAMGGIVQAMALT

-221 VSDLARGLAV
+221 VSDLARGVAA
-231 EMALSG
+231 EMALPAQ
-237 HQIDG
+237 QIDG
-242 IRIAGLIHDLGKIC
+242 IRMAGLIHDLGKIC
-256 VPAEILSESLR
+256 VPAEILS
-267 PKVGASREGGFA
+267 
-279 RYLNLIPS
+279 
-287 HSSPTRSRGIL
+287 
-298 RPSRK
+298 K

-388 DMALEEISQNK
+388 GMALEEISQNR

-409 ACMKLL
+409 ACLKLF

>member
-1 MTAPERNPIRILAV
+1 MAKPIPNSIRILVV
-15 DDELSI
+15 DDEPAILS
-21 LMLYKETLHADSHS
+21 LYQETLQPESNPN
-35 HHFDLSICGQA
+35 HFDLTLCSQA

-51 AIRQAVEEGNPFAVV
+51 AFRTAVEEGKHFAVT
-66 FLDVR
+66 FLDLR
-71 MPPGPDGVWLA
+71 MPPGPDGIWLA
-82 EQIRALDPYT
+82 ERIRALDPYT

-98 GYSDTK
+98 GYSDTSTTPEK
-104 PDEIASRV
+104 IASRV

-178 RESAEAEVQSTLAK
+178 RESAESEVQSTLAK
-192 LRSAMGGIVQAVALT
+192 LRSAMGGIVQAMALT

-256 VPAEILSESLR
+256 VPAEILS
-267 PKVGASREGGFA
+267 
-279 RYLNLIPS
+279 
-287 HSSPTRSRGIL
+287 
-298 RPSRK
+298 K